1 MANIGYEKSS
11 GNVFED
17 LGLGNAKEMLIK
29 AELAFKINALL
40 QKRKLRQADAAKLL
54 ETSQNKISLLSKG
67 RLKGFSLEKL
77 MHYLIKLDLDIRI
90 VIKPKPRSHKK
101 ATITVAA

>member
-1 MANIGYEKSS
+1 MAKIGYEKSS

-17 LGLGNAKEMLIK
+17 LGFAEAKEMLVK
-29 AELAFKINALL
+29 ADLAFKINSLL
-40 QKRKLRQADAAKLL
+40 QKKKLKQADAAKLL

-77 MHYLIKLDLDIRI
+77 MHYLTKLDLDVRI
-90 VIKPKPRSHKK
+90 VVKPKPKSHKK
-101 ATITVAA
+101 ATVTVAA